1 MSVEL
6 RFVKLIGTIE
16 DVRSG
21 QGSGQ
26 VRGGGGPQFVARDE
40 DGNVVF
46 NKKFEGPPPLYP
58 VLLVILAVVVIS
70 SVDVFVG

>member
-1 MSVEL
+1 MSG
-6 RFVKLIGTIE
+6 RG
-16 DVRSG
+16 RG
-21 QGSGQ
+21 
-26 VRGGGGPQFVARDE
+26 RGGGGPQFVARDE